1 MYCLKTVVRDAQG
14 VGRYC
19 LGTVVRDV
27 LPENR
32 GWGGIARE

>member
-1 MYCLKTVVRDAQG
+1 MRTVVRDAQG

-19 LGTVVRDV
+19 LRTVVKDV

-32 GWGGIARE
+32 GCGGIA